1 MNATTHLE
9 AAALAP
15 TQSRLFAR
23 FALELQ
29 LDDVPA
35 GVREFAKEHLLDA
48 LGIAIASTGFDFG
61 AVTLD
66 AVRELG
72 EGAQATAVGTGTR
85 LPATSAALLNGVLAH
100 GLDFDDTHIAG
111 IYHASAQAL
120 AVCFAAGEAH
130 GATGAE
136 VLTAFIAAI
145 EIGSRMAVAAE
156 GGLNGNGFHPTAVCG
171 TFAALYAAG
180 RIAKV
185 SEDTL
190 VHAAGI
196 AGSMASGGLEL
207 GTSWLKRLH
216 PGWSAHAALTA
227 LALARAGF
235 TGPPTILEGERGFYA
250 NHMRRVPSDDKAPTL
265 ALGRHWEALGIALK
279 PYPCCHFIHAFV
291 DAALE
296 LRRQIDVSQI
306 TRIECLLTPF
316 MHKMVAEPREEC
328 IRPSNPYRA
337 LFSVQYVTALAL
349 LRGRADL
356 AAFHDEPLD
365 APDVLALAA
374 KTFCLDDALSDYPAH
389 FPGEV
394 VVRLED
400 GRVLRSRK
408 PASRGTREVPLPRAE
423 VVAKFKA
430 NATRV
435 IAPAQ
440 AEKLAGRIL
449 ALEDEGSLRDIIG
462 LAVKG

>member
-1 MNATTHLE
+1 MTTE
-9 AAALAP
+9 
-15 TQSRLFAR
+15 SRKFAQ
-23 FALELQ
+23 FALDLK
-29 LDDVPA
+29 LADVPLD
-35 GVREFAKEHLLDA
+35 VRDLAKEHLLDT

-61 AVTLD
+61 GVVLK

-72 EGAQATAVGTGTR
+72 EGTQSTAIGTGVK
-85 LPATSAALLNGVLAH
+85 LPPASAALVNGVLAH

-111 IYHASAQAL
+111 IYHASAQTL
-120 AVCFAAGEAH
+120 ASVFATGEATN
-130 GATGAE
+130 ATGAE
-136 VLTAFIAAI
+136 VLVAFIVGL
-145 EIGSRMAVAAE
+145 EIGSRLAIAAE

-171 TFAALYAAG
+171 TFAALYAAA
-180 RIAKV
+180 RIQRVDAA
-185 SEDTL
+185 TL
-190 VHAAGI
+190 VHAVGI

-216 PGWSAHAALTA
+216 PGWSAHAALSA

-235 TGPPTILEGERGFYA
+235 TGPETIFEGERGFYA
-250 NHMRRVPSDDKAPTL
+250 NHMRRVPQGDQRPTT
-265 ALGRHWEALGIALK
+265 ALGSHWEARGIALK

-296 LRRQIDVSQI
+296 LRGRFDTSQVEKV
-306 TRIECLLTPF
+306 ECLLTPF

-374 KTFCLDDALSDYPAH
+374 KTFCADDPHSDYPAH

-394 VVRLED
+394 IVHLKD
-400 GRVLRSRK
+400 GRTLRSRK
-408 PASRGTREVPLPRAE
+408 SASLGTREVPLSLE
-423 VVAKFKA
+423 GVTAKFLA

-435 IAPAQ
+435 IPREQAQ
-440 AEKLAGRIL
+440 RLATAVL
-449 ALEDEGSLRDIIG
+449 QLEQAASLHQVVALSTFDQRGAS
-462 LAVKG
+462 